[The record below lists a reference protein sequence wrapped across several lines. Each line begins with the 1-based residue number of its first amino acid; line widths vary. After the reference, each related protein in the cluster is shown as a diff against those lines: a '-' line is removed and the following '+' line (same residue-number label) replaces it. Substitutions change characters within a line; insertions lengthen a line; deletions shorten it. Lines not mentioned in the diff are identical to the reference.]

1 MPAFIFKHEEESPI
15 IKLMM
20 NVVILKMVFRGRG
33 RATRGAERRM
43 GAFTPGSPPSAPQA
57 HNIPD
62 LRPRQ
67 IPCGER
73 PPALPSSLCILTAT
87 CWRPSR
93 GTMST
98 AKVPHAKGTV
108 PRALTH
114 WPRTGQ
120 VALQKPSVW
129 QSPAHWAWSGPLS
142 HQHSP
147 PETADLGGEM
157 HQARLA
163 GGGGGGRL

>member
-67 IPCGER
+67 IPWR
-73 PPALPSSLCILTAT
+73 TKT
-87 CWRPSR
+87 CKMRLQPVQPCSFQVKFC
-93 GTMST
+93 
-98 AKVPHAKGTV
+98 KVLIMG
-108 PRALTH
+108 
-114 WPRTGQ
+114 
-120 VALQKPSVW
+120 S
-129 QSPAHWAWSGPLS
+129 QSPGL
-142 HQHSP
+142 
-147 PETADLGGEM
+147 
-157 HQARLA
+157 
-163 GGGGGGRL
+163 

>member
-1 MPAFIFKHEEESPI
+1 M
-15 IKLMM
+15 
-20 NVVILKMVFRGRG
+20 RGE
-33 RATRGAERRM
+33 A
-43 GAFTPGSPPSAPQA
+43 S
-57 HNIPD
+57 
-62 LRPRQ
+62 
-67 IPCGER
+67 R
-73 PPALPSSLCILTAT
+73 PPILSLHPDSNMLETQQ
-87 CWRPSR
+87 RNNEHS
-93 GTMST
+93 
-98 AKVPHAKGTV
+98 KVPNAKGTV

>member
-15 IKLMM
+15 LTLMM
-20 NVVILKMVFRGRG
+20 NVVILKMVFRGR
-33 RATRGAERRM
+33 ATRGAERKM

-67 IPCGER
+67 IPRGER

-87 CWRPSR
+87 RWGHSK

-98 AKVPHAKGTV
+98 AKVPNAKGTV
-108 PRALTH
+108 PRDITH
-114 WPRTGQ
+114 
-120 VALQKPSVW
+120 
-129 QSPAHWAWSGPLS
+129 
-142 HQHSP
+142 
-147 PETADLGGEM
+147 
-157 HQARLA
+157 
-163 GGGGGGRL
+163 